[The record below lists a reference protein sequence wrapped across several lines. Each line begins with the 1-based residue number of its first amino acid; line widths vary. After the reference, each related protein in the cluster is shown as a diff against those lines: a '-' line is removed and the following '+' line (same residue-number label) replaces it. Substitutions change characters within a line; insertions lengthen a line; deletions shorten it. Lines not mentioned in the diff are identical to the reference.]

1 MSNLKY
7 WLWLSTRKG
16 IAGQVGMRVLNHF
29 GSPERVYFSDL
40 EEYRMIDGLSEIAVK
55 SLADKSLDGA
65 DRILGDCDRLGIQL
79 LTMQDASYP
88 ERLAAIHQP
97 PMVLYTKG
105 RPVAFDEEAAIG
117 IVGTRDATAY
127 GAWAAAKLSMDLT
140 RSGALVVS
148 GMAQG
153 IDAAAVRGALKA
165 GGPVVSVLAGGID
178 VVYPREHRFLYE
190 DVAAAGMLISEHPPG
205 TEHRGTNFPIRN
217 RIISGLSQG
226 TVVVEGDLKS
236 GAMITA
242 RTAILQGRDIY
253 AFPGNVGETN
263 SAGTNS
269 LISDGAAI
277 ALSARDILE
286 NYAYLYRDSLD
297 SVKLMMAEK
306 RSGIDEDALIRLGVC
321 TRTEKPKEAAQ
332 APAESGTKEHGRRA
346 AGTSQSPRPREK
358 RETEPLLPPPHPSKP
373 ARGSSPKPARGDS
386 PVSTHGDSSVPAHGD
401 SSERALK
408 SLNDTQRRI
417 FEILPLD
424 HAVPIDYLTREGFT
438 VGEIMAAM
446 TVLEIKGLTVTLP
459 GGLYSRK

>member
-1 MSNLKY
+1 
-7 WLWLSTRKG
+7 
-16 IAGQVGMRVLNHF
+16 
-29 GSPERVYFSDL
+29 
-40 EEYRMIDGLSEIAVK
+40 
-55 SLADKSLDGA
+55 
-65 DRILGDCDRLGIQL
+65 
-79 LTMQDASYP
+79 
-88 ERLAAIHQP
+88 
-97 PMVLYTKG
+97 
-105 RPVAFDEEAAIG
+105 
-117 IVGTRDATAY
+117 
-127 GAWAAAKLSMDLT
+127 
-140 RSGALVVS
+140 
-148 GMAQG
+148 
-153 IDAAAVRGALKA
+153 
-165 GGPVVSVLAGGID
+165 
-178 VVYPREHRFLYE
+178 
-190 DVAAAGMLISEHPPG
+190 
-205 TEHRGTNFPIRN
+205 
-217 RIISGLSQG
+217 
-226 TVVVEGDLKS
+226 
-236 GAMITA
+236 MITA

-277 ALSARDILE
+277 TLSARDILE

-332 APAESGTKEHGRRA
+332 APAESGTKEHSRRA
-346 AGTSQSPRPREK
+346 AGTSQSPRPRER
-358 RETEPLLPPPHPSKP
+358 RETAPPPPPP
-373 ARGSSPKPARGDS
+373 AKSSRGSSPKPARGDS
-386 PVSTHGDSSVPAHGD
+386 SVPAHGDSPVPAHGD

-424 HAVPIDYLTREGFT
+424 HAVPIDYLTREGFS

>member
-1 MSNLKY
+1 MKDRLFEIWFSLRCGVQNKEFQPLLETYGTPYDLYKADENELESLPCSRSLK
-7 WLWLSTRKG
+7 LR
-16 IAGQVGMRVLNHF
+16 
-29 GSPERVYFSDL
+29 
-40 EEYRMIDGLSEIAVK
+40 
-55 SLADKSLDGA
+55 LADKSLKEASRISEFCKQSGI
-65 DRILGDCDRLGIQL
+65 RILFWQDEDYPASLRPLRDPPVL
-79 LTMQDASYP
+79 LYC
-88 ERLAAIHQP
+88 
-97 PMVLYTKG
+97 KG
-105 RPVAFDEEAAIG
+105 NLPDLSRKLCISV
-117 IVGTRDATAY
+117 VGTRSMSEYGKRIAY
-127 GAWAAAKLSMDLT
+127 KIGYELGAA
-140 RSGALVVS
+140 GAVVVS
-148 GMAQG
+148 GMALG
-153 IDAAAVRGALKA
+153 NDGVAAAGTI
-165 GGPVVSVLAGGID
+165 LAGGATVAVLGSGID
-178 VVYPREHRFLYE
+178 VPYPREHDKLFAEITSHGAILTE
-190 DVAAAGMLISEHPPG
+190 FAPG
-205 TEHRGTNFPIRN
+205 TPPEGRNFPIRN
-217 RIISGLSQG
+217 RIISGLSPG

-277 ALSARDILE
+277 TLSARDILE

-346 AGTSQSPRPREK
+346 AGMSQSPRPRER
-358 RETEPLLPPPHPSKP
+358 RETAPPPPPP
-373 ARGSSPKPARGDS
+373 AKSSRGSSPKPAHGDS
-386 PVSTHGDSSVPAHGD
+386 PGRTQGDSSVPAHGD

>member
-1 MSNLKY
+1 
-7 WLWLSTRKG
+7 
-16 IAGQVGMRVLNHF
+16 VL
-29 GSPERVYFSDL
+29 GS
-40 EEYRMIDGLSEIAVK
+40 
-55 SLADKSLDGA
+55 
-65 DRILGDCDRLGIQL
+65 
-79 LTMQDASYP
+79 
-88 ERLAAIHQP
+88 
-97 PMVLYTKG
+97 
-105 RPVAFDEEAAIG
+105 
-117 IVGTRDATAY
+117 
-127 GAWAAAKLSMDLT
+127 
-140 RSGALVVS
+140 
-148 GMAQG
+148 
-153 IDAAAVRGALKA
+153 
-165 GGPVVSVLAGGID
+165 GID
-178 VVYPREHRFLYE
+178 VPYPREHEKLFAEITSHGSILTE
-190 DVAAAGMLISEHPPG
+190 FAPG
-205 TEHRGTNFPIRN
+205 TPPEGRNFPIRN

-306 RSGIDEDALIRLGVC
+306 RSGMDEDALVRLGVC

-332 APAESGTKEHGRRA
+332 APAESGTKERGRRA
-346 AGTSQSPRPREK
+346 AGTSQSPRPRER
-358 RETEPLLPPPHPSKP
+358 RETAPPPPPP
-373 ARGSSPKPARGDS
+373 AKSSRGSSPKPARGDS
-386 PVSTHGDSSVPAHGD
+386 SVPAHGDSPVPAHGD

-424 HAVPIDYLTREGFT
+424 HAVPIDYLTREGFS